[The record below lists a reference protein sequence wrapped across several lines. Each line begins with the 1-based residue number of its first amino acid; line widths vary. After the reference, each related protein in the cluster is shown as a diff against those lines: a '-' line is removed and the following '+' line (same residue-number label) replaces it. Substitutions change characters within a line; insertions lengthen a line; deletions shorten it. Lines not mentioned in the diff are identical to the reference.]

1 MSPRIR
7 YVETDDEY
15 RVRYA
20 EYELFE
26 GTKCFEL
33 LDSDTQRA
41 KQKIAELTHHLK
53 DGTYVNFTVKWGFCW
68 AEYVN
73 NSGYMTHEPLKF
85 DDFLPDTA
93 KCFMPELQVGGN
105 VLNGSIMREDHRL
118 RKHIYHVH
126 HKPELQGT
134 LKEIDIKFGPQVPQD
149 YYGNY
154 DYSKYPG
161 GYSPSVAYS
170 GEGDY

>member
-7 YVETDDEY
+7 YVETSDEY
-15 RVRYA
+15 RVRYV

-26 GTKCFEL
+26 GTQCFEL
-33 LDSDTQRA
+33 LDSDPQKA
-41 KQKIAELTHHLK
+41 KQKIAELTQHLK
-53 DGTYVNFTVKWGFCW
+53 NSTYLNLSVKWGFCW
-68 AEYVN
+68 AEYIN

-85 DDFLPDTA
+85 DDFLADTC
-93 KCFMPELQVGGN
+93 KTFMPTLDTG
-105 VLNGSIMREDHRL
+105 LNGGMMREDHRL
-118 RKHIYHVH
+118 RKHIYHDH
-126 HKPELQGT
+126 HVPELKGT
-134 LKEIDIKFGPQVPQD
+134 LREIDIRFGPKVPQD

-161 GYSPSVAYS
+161 GYSPSVALN